1 MIVQSNNIYN
11 FITQE
16 KPRPFTVTEGDTA
29 GTVIVSPGKC
39 FFYVWKIPIWSNL
52 PDALGAFDT
61 ERVITGTQENPDILS
76 LLIQFEDNGDDPAEV
91 PSDPDEEVFSAT
103 DVFIGWYGRE
113 ANDWPI
119 DRVFLTQGG
128 GPDGD
133 PNAYELETQSF
144 QGKGYI
150 PLARAYVTQVGEG
163 DEAEQ
168 EVIIEQLIDYN
179 PILPMETRK
188 YFFGTT
194 DVTTTTATSP
204 ATFTTSIS
212 NQTYLNEFSDP

>member
-39 FFYVWKIPIWSNL
+39 FHYTWKIPIWSNL
-52 PDALGAFDT
+52 PEALGAFDT
-61 ERVITGTQENPDILS
+61 ERVITGTKANPDILS
-76 LLIQFEDNGDDPAEV
+76 LLIQFEDNSDDPEEV
-91 PSDPDEEVFSAT
+91 ESDPDEEVFSSS
-103 DVFIGWYGRE
+103 DVFIGWYGSE

-119 DRVFLTQGG
+119 DRVSLTQA
-128 GPDGD
+128 GD
-133 PNAYELETQSF
+133 DYELETESF

-150 PLARAYVTQVGEG
+150 PIARAYVTQG
-163 DEAEQ
+163 DEGEQ

-179 PILPMETRK
+179 PILPIETRQ
-188 YFFGTT
+188 YFFRNTGGGTL
-194 DVTTTTATSP
+194 TT
-204 ATFTTSIS
+204 IS
-212 NQTYLNEFSDP
+212 DATYLNDFSDP